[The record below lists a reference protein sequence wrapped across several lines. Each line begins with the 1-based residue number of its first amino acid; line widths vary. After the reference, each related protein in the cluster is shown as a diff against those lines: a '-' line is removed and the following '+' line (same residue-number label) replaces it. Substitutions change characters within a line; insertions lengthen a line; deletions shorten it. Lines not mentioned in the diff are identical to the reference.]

1 MKYSWIGEEMAK
13 IRRDFLPE
21 DLRPIL
27 EKNGVSGTILVQAD
41 QSEAETKFL
50 LQQGDEHSFVKGV
63 VGWIDLSGQDVSGR
77 LSYYAQHPLF
87 KGVRH
92 TVWDEEGEFMLDSRF
107 QRGISALENLGLTYD
122 LLVFDYQLSG
132 AIQLVERFPEQRF
145 VLDHMGKPQIR
156 PDGPSMQWEQLIRE
170 LATKKNVYC
179 KLSGM
184 FTETPNLKW
193 EYSHFP
199 PYLDVVTEAFG
210 PERLMFGS
218 DWPVSLSAATY
229 QDVLFLIRNYFSSF
243 SEVDVRKIMGENA
256 VRFYNLDL

>member
-1 MKYSWIGEEMAK
+1 MAK
-13 IRRDFLPE
+13 IRRDYLPE
-21 DLRPIL
+21 DLKPIL
-27 EKNGVSGTILVQAD
+27 EENGVSGTILVQAD

-50 LQQGDEHSFVKGV
+50 LQQGNEHSFIKGV
-63 VGWIDLSGQDVSGR
+63 VGWIDLSGHDVEDR
-77 LSYYAQHPLF
+77 LTYHSQYPLF

-107 QRGISALENLGLTYD
+107 QRGISVLEKLGLTYD

-132 AIQLVERFPEQRF
+132 AVLLVQKFPQQPF
-145 VLDHMGKPQIR
+145 VLDHMGKPQIT
-156 PDGPSMQWEQLIRE
+156 PDGPSVQWEQFIRK
-170 LATKKNVYC
+170 LASNENVYC

-184 FTETPNLKW
+184 FTETPGLKW
-193 EYSHFP
+193 EYAYFL
-199 PYLDVVTEAFG
+199 PYLDVVAEAFG

-229 QDVLFLIRNYFSSF
+229 QNVLSLIRNYFSSF
-243 SEVDVRKIMGENA
+243 SEVEIRKIMGENA